1 MRLHNIDNR
10 VFRRR
15 IFSSL
20 STMSTSKSAV
30 TGDLGSRN
38 VYSAVIR
45 NQTPNKVHCLVEYR
59 TVSGAENDV
68 VELDINGNGEEQK
81 CEEKILS
88 TSTNNSNS
96 SYSSI
101 FPKVI
106 HSITVKKIDGSK
118 VQLIAPFDNVPHEDV
133 RNWKFT
139 IDNDR
144 IHSGKD

>member
-1 MRLHNIDNR
+1 
-10 VFRRR
+10 
-15 IFSSL
+15 
-20 STMSTSKSAV
+20 MSASKSAV
-30 TGDLGSRN
+30 TGDLGGRN
-38 VYSAVIR
+38 VYSAVIK

-59 TVSGAENDV
+59 TLSGTENDA
-68 VELDINGNGEEQK
+68 VEFDINGNGEEQK

-88 TSTNNSNS
+88 TSTNNTHS
-96 SYSSI
+96 SYSKV

-106 HSITVKKIDGSK
+106 YSITAQKADGSK
-118 VQLIAPFDNVPHEDV
+118 VHLVAPFDNVPHEDA